1 MCRTGADG
9 KVVHMVPFGT
19 VPSRLGGSADEA
31 FALAREYPLEEMRIV
46 QEGFKKDDLPAV
58 QPCWPWRVMQP
69 TSSLSRRN

>member
-1 MCRTGADG
+1 MAKWCTWFLLEPCRAAWAWLD
-9 KVVHMVPFGT
+9 
-19 VPSRLGGSADEA
+19 GSADEA